1 MGPQTQTK
9 KALFFNLYGTLI
21 DINTDENRLSV
32 YETLPRYLAY
42 RSVEISPEE
51 LKKRYF
57 SEIQQHFAESTEIY
71 PEVDVLD
78 KTLTGNYHDFITV
91 AKKGEKQLC
100 VTY

>member
-1 MGPQTQTK
+1 MK
-9 KALFFNLYGTLI
+9 HFRDILLI
-21 DINTDENRLSV
+21 VL
-32 YETLPRYLAY
+32 
-42 RSVEISPEE
+42 VEISPEE

-91 AKKGEKQLC
+91 AKKREKQLC